1 MFKQVLTYIFF
12 CRVPRDI
19 NPDASVQ
26 DVQMGGESPKAN
38 KPPTSGIEKTTP
50 EYSKLPCPS
59 GAQSSPDAGGA
70 LPPPPKAASSQ
81 KSASPKQTETRKT
94 VPSSPWTFGL
104 GTIGGPSLA
113 GESSVPQAG
122 KSLWWYAQVEES
134 LTKDPEFIKAG
145 FNIGRFVTTAVDTKK
160 DRTNMDT
167 L

>member
-1 MFKQVLTYIFF
+1 MYKWVASLRRLTS
-12 CRVPRDI
+12 PRLL
-19 NPDASVQ
+19 ALRRQHQS
-26 DVQMGGESPKAN
+26 
-38 KPPTSGIEKTTP
+38 T
-50 EYSKLPCPS
+50 
-59 GAQSSPDAGGA
+59 QSSRAQVVRKAPLMLVVLCLLLQR
-70 LPPPPKAASSQ
+70 LPRVKNLPAQNRLKPARLCRQ
-81 KSASPKQTETRKT
+81 VR
-94 VPSSPWTFGL
+94 TFGL

-160 DRTNMDT
+160 DCTNMDA